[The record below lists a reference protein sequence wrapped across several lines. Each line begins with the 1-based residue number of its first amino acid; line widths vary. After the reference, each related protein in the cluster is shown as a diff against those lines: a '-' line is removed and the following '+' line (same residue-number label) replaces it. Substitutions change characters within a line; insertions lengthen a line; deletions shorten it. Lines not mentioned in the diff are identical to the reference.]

1 MKVVAIILFVLTT
14 LTLSAQTK
22 SLETY
27 FTQVRTGKYPN
38 VPAEVSK
45 PEMAGALLKAL
56 PAYLND
62 TLPLVRSK
70 AAALVR
76 TVGVKSAVSSVRAQ
90 AVQHLVIAAKDKDSG
105 NAGLALT
112 YLTNFKKSDFAST
125 QQDTLYAMFKSKS
138 AHTNKLIRLLGYVG
152 VSQSKNDLYAL
163 SQEGSAGRA
172 DRWAALLALSRM
184 GEEQA
189 INDVMSRVKRTP
201 VGDAVVYEIFPDLV
215 YTRSR
220 EAISYLLETLNSD
233 AKACESADPERPTRI
248 PCAYRVMEML
258 APAIEK
264 YPLKLSESGDV
275 VTSDYPAALAQ
286 VREWFKANAG
296 FKIVDDRY

>member
-1 MKVVAIILFVLTT
+1 
-14 LTLSAQTK
+14 
-22 SLETY
+22 
-27 FTQVRTGKYPN
+27 
-38 VPAEVSK
+38 
-45 PEMAGALLKAL
+45 
-56 PAYLND
+56 
-62 TLPLVRSK
+62 
-70 AAALVR
+70 
-76 TVGVKSAVSSVRAQ
+76 
-90 AVQHLVIAAKDKDSG
+90 
-105 NAGLALT
+105 
-112 YLTNFKKSDFAST
+112 
-125 QQDTLYAMFKSKS
+125 
-138 AHTNKLIRLLGYVG
+138 
-152 VSQSKNDLYAL
+152 
-163 SQEGSAGRA
+163 
-172 DRWAALLALSRM
+172 M

-189 INDVMSRVKRTP
+189 INDVMSRVKRMP